1 VVEQSAV
8 NRSVAGSNPACGA
21 SIKYSQGLKM
31 NKNEEEIIPED
42 SEQGS
47 ASEEDAPSSSIIE
60 VNSIPDG
67 VTIFDQTHWAWLLP
81 SSIWIILLSGVVVYD
96 FISMGFIPLLMAI
109 AIIVPRYLRWKQTK
123 YYLSDD
129 ALYITMVGL
138 PIIQKRRIFMLPF
151 DDIVDTNLK
160 YGTFGKTL
168 NYAEVQ
174 VVFQD
179 QRVAKLSYI
188 GDYAGF
194 ISHIADRT
202 DLTKTS

>member
-1 VVEQSAV
+1 
-8 NRSVAGSNPACGA
+8 
-21 SIKYSQGLKM
+21 M

-81 SSIWIILLSGVVVYD
+81 SSLWIILL
-96 FISMGFIPLLMAI
+96 IAAMGFIPDFSMGLIPLLMLI

-168 NYAEVQ
+168 SYAEVQ

-194 ISHIADRT
+194 VSHIADRT
-202 DLTKTS
+202 DLAETS